1 MAAKKKVEDEAVE
14 TQEEVKDEAPVEEAA
29 ADAPE
34 APEAEVEAPVEEE
47 PVVEI
52 VADVTDETAA
62 AVENAHKNQL
72 RVIRAQLQA
81 QIDAIDAEL
90 A

>member
-34 APEAEVEAPVEEE
+34 APEAEVEAPAEE
-47 PVVEI
+47 PVVEV
-52 VADVTDETAA
+52 VADVADETAA